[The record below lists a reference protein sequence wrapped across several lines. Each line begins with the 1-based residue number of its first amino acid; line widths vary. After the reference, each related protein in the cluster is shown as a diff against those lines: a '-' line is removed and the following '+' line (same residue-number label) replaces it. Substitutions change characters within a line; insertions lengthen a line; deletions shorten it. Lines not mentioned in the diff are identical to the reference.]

1 VDSATARAPA
11 AGVLPYHGVA
21 MTARPFLLL
30 LLLAAHA
37 GGALAQYKCVA
48 ANGAVTFQDAPCVGA
63 KSGQKLDIAPK
74 GQPPASAVAAAA
86 PPGSVDKRMLANYQR
101 MDQRDAL
108 EQAVRAARD
117 AAARRRAQHD
127 TEVAAVR
134 QRFADNPPDGLSLA
148 DALADIESRY
158 RALAVIDDDGIR
170 SAQAALDDFDRA
182 AAASARR

>member
-63 KSGQKLDIAPK
+63 KSGQKLDIAPR
-74 GQPPASAVAAAA
+74 GQPASAVAAAA
-86 PPGSVDKRMLANYQR
+86 LPGSVDKRMLANYQR

-127 TEVAAVR
+127 TEVAAVS

-182 AAASARR
+182 AAASAR